1 MLHKAGPP
9 EGGRSAPLAMVQLIL
24 LHHLV
29 LARRMRGSELVMG

>member
-9 EGGRSAPLAMVQLIL
+9 EAGRREPLATVQLIL
-24 LHHLV
+24 LHQLV